1 MQGHRFINHAA
12 SYTGRAVVFL
22 FLMSAL
28 VCFFFLLGNY
38 QDFLDSSQVFLLSI
52 LRVSLSLEL
61 VSGVWLAGFL
71 IHRALYTHRPFVIR
85 GALLIASL
93 ALCTAL
99 LFALRYA
106 QQWLQS

>member
-1 MQGHRFINHAA
+1 MHLS

-22 FLMSAL
+22 FLLSAL
-28 VCFFFLLGNY
+28 VCFFYVLGNY

-61 VSGVWLAGFL
+61 VTGVWLAGFL
-71 IHRALYTHRPFVIR
+71 IHRAVWLHRPFIVR
-85 GALLIASL
+85 VVLLLLSL
-93 ALCTAL
+93 TACTAL
-99 LFALRYA
+99 LVALRYV